1 MTRST
6 LTSVS
11 SASATPATL
20 GVTDVPQAAT
30 LCIPGELALF
40 ERKPRGASV
49 VAVDECLLLL
59 LEEQNFASF
68 MDCLP
73 AFIKRVEAL
82 RDYTQHR
89 ARSPTFAGP
98 LGSGV
103 PAGAEAAPLRRL
115 PSLPLAPLGTWVT
128 SLYGPPPPVAQT
140 ARGRL
145 QTTAAP
151 PHGGPEP
158 GGGAAAAPAPM
169 TARPLRGAR
178 VSRTF
183 GQDANGHEAG
193 EGAGVP
199 GGELVQ
205 SSAGFTGLVAA
216 SSRGGWP

>member
-20 GVTDVPQAAT
+20 CVTDVPQAAT

-151 PHGGPEP
+151 PHGGPGA
-158 GGGAAAAPAPM
+158 GGGATAASAPM
-169 TARPLRGAR
+169 TARPQRGAR

-183 GQDANGHEAG
+183 GQDANGQAG
-193 EGAGVP
+193 EVAGVP

-205 SSAGFTGLVAA
+205 SSEGFTGLAA
-216 SSRGGWP
+216 TSSRGGWP